1 MLLLP
6 DGRDDEGFEFSPE
19 ADECLRVDG
28 PASVDCDDL
37 ESFGLVFVEVL
48 EELMGRKFVWGLII
62 NDVTNF

>member
-6 DGRDDEGFEFSPE
+6 DGRDDEGFEFSPV

-28 PASVDCDDL
+28 PASDDCDDL

-48 EELMGRKFVWGLII
+48 EELRRRKMNWGL
-62 NDVTNF
+62 